1 MLASARPRAR
11 AIGNPRPGDTVRSR
25 VRGMA
30 RFRADFRRKQ
40 ACGSFSFSRS
50 CHARSA
56 SPRSSASRALRPA
69 SAATA
74 CAIDA
79 DGNGYTYAGHQASV
93 AGHGV
98 RATITPTRALNVAAG
113 HVAGWVGVG
122 GPGQGANGEDAWL
135 QVGIASVE
143 GTAPYLYAEV
153 VRDGRQPQLMLL
165 DEDLRVGVSR
175 RVAVLETA
183 ERPGSWRVWVDGNP
197 VTKPIHLR
205 GSSGRWA
212 PIATAE
218 SFNGGESGMQQV
230 RVPLRAGL
238 GLLRPRRLVAPVRA
252 RVPLPGQRPQA
263 AVARGVGTRC
273 AAVRVR
279 RVVVGASWA
288 GLPTSSWT
296 FT

>member
-1 MLASARPRAR
+1 VRLVHLLAVLSCALGVAAVLGESSSATASACVA
-11 AIGNPRPGDTVRSR
+11 
-25 VRGMA
+25 
-30 RFRADFRRKQ
+30 
-40 ACGSFSFSRS
+40 
-50 CHARSA
+50 
-56 SPRSSASRALRPA
+56 
-69 SAATA
+69 
-74 CAIDA
+74 DA

-98 RATITPTRALNVAAG
+98 RATITPTRAMNVAAG

-153 VRDGRQPQLMLL
+153 GRDGRQPQLMLL
-165 DEDLRVGVSR
+165 DENLRTGVSR

-218 SFNGGESGMQQV
+218 SFDG
-230 RVPLRAGL
+230 
-238 GLLRPRRLVAPVRA
+238 
-252 RVPLPGQRPQA
+252 
-263 AVARGVGTRC
+263 
-273 AAVRVR
+273 
-279 RVVVGASWA
+279 GASTCNTFAFRFERVSVSYGGGGSWRPFVPGYRFLDSGHKLQSLA
-288 GLPTSSWT
+288 DSAPTAPPYAFVASS
-296 FT
+296 

>member
-1 MLASARPRAR
+1 MRLVQLLAVLSCALGVAAFLGESSSATASA
-11 AIGNPRPGDTVRSR
+11 TS
-25 VRGMA
+25 
-30 RFRADFRRKQ
+30 
-40 ACGSFSFSRS
+40 ACVN
-50 CHARSA
+50 
-56 SPRSSASRALRPA
+56 
-69 SAATA
+69 
-74 CAIDA
+74 DA

-98 RATITPTRALNVAAG
+98 RATITPTRAMNVAAG

-153 VRDGRQPQLMLL
+153 VREGRQPQLILL
-165 DEDLRVGVSR
+165 DETLRTGVSR

-197 VTKPIHLR
+197 VTKPIHVR

-218 SFNGGESGMQQV
+218 SFDGGTSTCNTFAFRFE
-230 RVPLRAGL
+230 RVSVSYGRGGSWRPFVPGYRFLDGGHKLQSLAEAPAAG
-238 GLLRPRRLVAPVRA
+238 GTYASQPSPQS
-252 RVPLPGQRPQA
+252 PLPYA
-263 AVARGVGTRC
+263 FVA
-273 AAVRVR
+273 
-279 RVVVGASWA
+279 
-288 GLPTSSWT
+288 SS
-296 FT
+296 